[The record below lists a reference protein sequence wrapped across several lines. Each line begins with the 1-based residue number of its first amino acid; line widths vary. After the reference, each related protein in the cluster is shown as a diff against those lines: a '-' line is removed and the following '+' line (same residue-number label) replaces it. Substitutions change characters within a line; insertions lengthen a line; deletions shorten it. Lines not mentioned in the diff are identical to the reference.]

1 LCESGSGTLPEL
13 AHPAHTASS
22 AQFLGSYGTQNK
34 SPRINLGMKLNT
46 VAGLGFALAANVP
59 IIDRRRTHAGFNN
72 SGSVSQRTSYDD

>member
-1 LCESGSGTLPEL
+1 
-13 AHPAHTASS
+13 
-22 AQFLGSYGTQNK
+22 
-34 SPRINLGMKLNT
+34 MKLNT